1 MLWSIVTNK
10 GYFYNIFLF
19 CDGIKMSLQY
29 RSLCY
34 KSTIF
39 YHPIPYKK
47 PLPFLNIMLY
57 PEKEEAFSSTRFTTI
72 PFLLLLPTHAAPLSP
87 EQLHHKLLLPVEEV
101 PEPFPCCRHAIL
113 RLMGSKDYEVLQD

>member
-1 MLWSIVTNK
+1 
-10 GYFYNIFLF
+10 
-19 CDGIKMSLQY
+19 MSLQY

-39 YHPIPYKK
+39 YHPIPLQKASSFSEY
-47 PLPFLNIMLY
+47 NVISIS
-57 PEKEEAFSSTRFTTI
+57 EKEETFSSTRFTTI

>member
-47 PLPFLNIMLY
+47 SLPFLNIMLY
-57 PEKEEAFSSTRFTTI
+57 PYQKKKRLFHQPVSQLFHFFSCCLPT
-72 PFLLLLPTHAAPLSP
+72 LLLYHLNNFIISFR
-87 EQLHHKLLLPVEEV
+87 PVTIYN
-101 PEPFPCCRHAIL
+101 FIIIFY
-113 RLMGSKDYEVLQD
+113 DITYEFIIFAG